1 MIGFMESSTGEFM
14 RVVSTTIYSRQAL
27 TGAQAAFRS
36 HCAVHLQP
44 NGHNQVA
51 VTVKPLGEALNS
63 PREAVLEFW
72 NYVIDTEAQR
82 RLA

>member
-1 MIGFMESSTGEFM
+1 MMGFVESSAGEFTRM
-14 RVVSTTIYSRQAL
+14 VSTTIYSRQAL

-36 HCAVHLQP
+36 YCAVRIQP
-44 NGHNQVA
+44 NGPNQVA

-63 PREAVLEFW
+63 PQEAVLEFW
-72 NYVIDTEAQR
+72 NYVVDTEAQR